1 VDAEKNTTAARE
13 RKEEEREA
21 WREEV
26 QPVQSNR
33 LVFLDEC
40 GSNIART
47 RVYARAPKGK
57 RAHGVLPRKRK
68 KNVTVLASLSL
79 SGRGEAMISEG
90 SAHAILFEIYSE
102 HFLVPSL
109 KEGQIVV
116 MDTLSIH
123 KGRKVRELIEAC
135 GCQVL
140 FLPAYSPD
148 FSPIEEAFSKL
159 KAALRRRGARTHE
172 SLQEAIA
179 AALLT
184 VTAADAAGWFR
195 HCGYPVP
202 AEL

>member
-1 VDAEKNTTAARE
+1 M
-13 RKEEEREA
+13 
-21 WREEV
+21 
-26 QPVQSNR
+26 S
-33 LVFLDEC
+33 
-40 GSNIART
+40 I
-47 RVYARAPKGK
+47 
-57 RAHGVLPRKRK
+57 
-68 KNVTVLASLSL
+68 
-79 SGRGEAMISEG
+79 EG
-90 SAHAILFEIYSE
+90 SAHARTCEIDVE
-102 HFLVPSL
+102 HFLVSSL

-116 MDTLSIH
+116 MDTLRIH
-123 KGRKVRELIEAC
+123 KGRKVRELSEAC

-148 FSPIEEAFSKL
+148 FSPIEETFSKL

-184 VTAADAAGWFR
+184 VTAVDAAGWFR